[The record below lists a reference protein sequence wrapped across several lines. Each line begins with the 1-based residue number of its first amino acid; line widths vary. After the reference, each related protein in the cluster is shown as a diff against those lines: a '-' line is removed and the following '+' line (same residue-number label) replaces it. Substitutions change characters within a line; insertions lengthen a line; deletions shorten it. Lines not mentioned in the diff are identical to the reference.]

1 MAPRGGSDYREGV
14 LVGREPDS
22 ARIDDLLDRAR
33 GGRSGTLVLRGE
45 TGMGKTALLD
55 YAADRAEG
63 MTVVRA
69 MGVEYE
75 AELEFSGLL
84 ELMRPLLDHL
94 GEIPPQQAEALQSA
108 LGLGEPK
115 PYDRFTIC
123 AATLSLIAAAAEV
136 QPLLILVDDA
146 HWLDAATDDA
156 LFFSAKRLVADSVAI
171 VLTVRDD
178 GELTFDT
185 PALEQHDLTTLGPED
200 AAVVLAGDEG
210 RIVAPEVARRLSEAT
225 RGNPLAL
232 VELGS
237 SLSREQLA
245 GREELPDPVP
255 AGPTLERAFAWRSE
269 ALPPDS
275 RRALVVAAV
284 SMSDDV
290 ETIAAALE
298 SLDLDRGALEPAE
311 DAGLVSLEG
320 GLRFRHPLVRSAVF
334 HSAPPS
340 ERREAHRALADALRG
355 HDGDAERLAWH
366 LAGAAIGVDEE
377 AAVALEEAA
386 RTARERSGY
395 AAAAAAL
402 ERAANLTADEDAR
415 PRRLFA
421 AADAALSAGRSD
433 SALALLTEPL
443 AQKDPKLRAAGLRLQ
458 GRIEY
463 LAGRPRQAG
472 AVLVEAS
479 RLLEDI
485 DRALAAEICTEACS
499 AQLGVADP
507 RAMLAAA
514 ERAEALAEG
523 LHDRSLR
530 DLVTLTRG
538 WVFCYVGRSD
548 EGVPLLEETVGS
560 AECADLDPLGLM
572 RISGALEWLDRST
585 DAYRHASEDVAQ
597 ARADGAVGL
606 LPYLLYQQA
615 WHATRAGLLSE
626 GFAAASEALGLAR
639 ELGLWLPRV
648 QSLLVLSAIA
658 ARRGSEDEC
667 QAFVGEVRGPL
678 EERELV
684 GYQMWLGHSLGLLAV
699 GVSRPDDAITELIEV
714 AKRLDRFGI
723 HSRAIV
729 PHAELAELHAR
740 AGNAEQA
747 AGALADHEASYEP
760 QSPVG
765 RATAARARALLAAD
779 DGFERA
785 FEDVFA
791 HHERSDDRW
800 QLARTRLAYGE
811 RLRRSGRKQDAREQ
825 LREALEAFERQGAE
839 AWVERARAELR
850 ASGETLR
857 RRKSWE
863 EEELT
868 PQELQIAL
876 HVARGMTNREVG
888 AALFLSHK
896 TVEFHLGRVY
906 RKLEM
911 HSRAELI
918 SRFAREATEQAPAAT
933 P

>member
-1 MAPRGGSDYREGV
+1 MPV
-14 LVGREPDS
+14 LVGREPDC

-69 MGVEYE
+69 IGVEYE

-94 GEIPPQQAEALQSA
+94 GEIPAQHAEALQSA
-108 LGLGEPK
+108 LGLGEAK

-123 AATLSLIAAAAEV
+123 AATLSLIAAAAEAK
-136 QPLLILVDDA
+136 PLLILVDDA

-156 LFFSAKRLVADSVAI
+156 LLFSAKRLVADSVAI

-178 GELTFDT
+178 GEHTFDA
-185 PALEQHDLTTLGPED
+185 PALEQHDLGTLGPED
-200 AAVVLAGDEG
+200 AALVLAGDEG
-210 RIVAPEVARRLSEAT
+210 RVVAPEVARRLSEAT
-225 RGNPLAL
+225 QGNPLAL

-237 SLSREQLA
+237 SLSAEQLA

-298 SLDLDRGALEPAE
+298 SLDLDRSALEPAE
-311 DAGLVSLEG
+311 DADLLSLDGE
-320 GLRFRHPLVRSAVF
+320 LRFRHPLVRSAVF

-340 ERREAHRALADALRG
+340 ERREAHRALAEALRG
-355 HDGDAERLAWH
+355 HGDTERLAWH

-386 RTARERSGY
+386 RKARERSGY

-415 PRRLFA
+415 PHRLFA
-421 AADAALSAGRSD
+421 AADAAFSAGRSE

-443 AQKDPKLRAAGLRLQ
+443 AQKDPRLRAAGLRLQ

-523 LHDRSLR
+523 LDDRSLR

-538 WVFCYVGRSD
+538 WVLCYVGRSD
-548 EGVPLLEETVGS
+548 EGVPLLEETVGI

-585 DAYRHASEDVAQ
+585 DAYRHASNDVAQ

-639 ELGLWLPRV
+639 ELGLWLPRL
-648 QSLLVLSAIA
+648 QSLLVLSAIT

-667 QAFVGEVRGPL
+667 RAFVDEVRGPL

-684 GYQMWLGHSLGLLAV
+684 GYEMWLGHSLGLLAV
-699 GVSRPDDAITELIEV
+699 GLSRPDEAITELTEA

-779 DGFERA
+779 DDFERA

-791 HHERSDDRW
+791 HHEKSDDRW

-811 RLRRSGRKQDAREQ
+811 RLRRAGRKQDAREQ
-825 LREALEAFERQGAE
+825 LREALEAFERHGAD
-839 AWVERARAELR
+839 AWVERTRAELR

-906 RKLEM
+906 RKLDM

-918 SRFAREATEQAPAAT
+918 SRFAREASEHEAAPT
-933 P
+933 T